1 MEPGALVRASRLRH
15 GLSQASLARRAG
27 TSQAAVSRIE
37 RGLEAPTHA
46 RLAQLLL
53 ALGERPV
60 LGSEPL
66 APRPDPAE
74 LAAALRLSP
83 TERLREAASWNL
95 VTARL
100 ELAGVEARGR

>member
-1 MEPGALVRASRLRH
+1 M
-15 GLSQASLARRAG
+15 
-27 TSQAAVSRIE
+27 SRIE

-60 LGSEPL
+60 LASEPL
-66 APRPDPAE
+66 TPRPDPVE

-95 VTARL
+95 LTARL
-100 ELAGVEARGR
+100 ELAAVEARGR